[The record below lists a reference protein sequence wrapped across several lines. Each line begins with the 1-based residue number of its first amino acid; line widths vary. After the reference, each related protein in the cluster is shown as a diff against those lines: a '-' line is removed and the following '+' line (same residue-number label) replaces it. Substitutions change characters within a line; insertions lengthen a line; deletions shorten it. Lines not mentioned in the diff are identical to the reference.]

1 MYEHLANF
9 FGGSPNEFHLA
20 LYSIWSRYEWGMVIT
35 GNVQVSP
42 SHLTLGRDLVVPK
55 HLDEAS
61 IKPYKAL
68 ANAIKGSGGRT
79 LAILQLS
86 HAGRQSPNT
95 IGGRFPFAKPLAP
108 SAIRV
113 GTNLTL
119 DDPIALMVHKILFQT
134 PEEMSLADFDSVLE
148 GFQRGARLAHMSGY
162 EGIELHVAHG
172 YLLTQF
178 LSPKS
183 NHRQDLY
190 SLKHE
195 NGLHFLRRIVDTIR
209 TEAPPRFVVGIK
221 LNAAD
226 YVDTSSDDSSSTTPS
241 GETLAFQH
249 VLDIAK
255 WGTVDFIDISGG
267 DYESPG
273 FLNSSM
279 EAKTGRR
286 QALFSRF
293 SQQILKA
300 LDNAGYHSPH
310 RPVIMLTGG
319 LHTPNLVKSALLS
332 GQTDI
337 VGIGRA
343 SVVCP
348 EIPQKMAEF
357 EKGQGRVDGD
367 IPFAIEPEQSV
378 PIYLKYWPIVSIW
391 ASISKVKL
399 VGAGLKTAWYT
410 LVMRKYALTELYR
423 QDGGITSL
431 ELTLEKPEPTIYPL
445 WSLLQMY
452 VWVADP
458 KRPTAVYFALGFF
471 VTLLAVLAYST

>member
-1 MYEHLANF
+1 
-9 FGGSPNEFHLA
+9 
-20 LYSIWSRYEWGMVIT
+20 
-35 GNVQVSP
+35 
-42 SHLTLGRDLVVPK
+42 
-55 HLDEAS
+55 
-61 IKPYKAL
+61 
-68 ANAIKGSGGRT
+68 
-79 LAILQLS
+79 
-86 HAGRQSPNT
+86 
-95 IGGRFPFAKPLAP
+95 
-108 SAIRV
+108 
-113 GTNLTL
+113 
-119 DDPIALMVHKILFQT
+119 
-134 PEEMSLADFDSVLE
+134 
-148 GFQRGARLAHMSGY
+148 
-162 EGIELHVAHG
+162 
-172 YLLTQF
+172 
-178 LSPKS
+178 
-183 NHRQDLY
+183 
-190 SLKHE
+190 
-195 NGLHFLRRIVDTIR
+195 
-209 TEAPPRFVVGIK
+209 
-221 LNAAD
+221 
-226 YVDTSSDDSSSTTPS
+226 
-241 GETLAFQH
+241 
-249 VLDIAK
+249 
-255 WGTVDFIDISGG
+255 
-267 DYESPG
+267 
-273 FLNSSM
+273 M

-300 LDNAGYHSPH
+300 LDNAGYHSPQ

-357 EKGQGRVDGD
+357 EKGQGRIDGD

-458 KRPTAVYFALGFF
+458 KRHTAVYFALGFF